1 MKTKTTTTYI
11 TKLIVAKAFT
21 YNKGFAD
28 ERTLKAGT
36 VLETRKHKMNCFL
49 PWEHSIVMGYGLYQ
63 VVPLE
68 HVKVKWLKETR
79 TVTVETKEINLK

>member
-1 MKTKTTTTYI
+1 MKTKTTTTYV

-36 VLETRKHKMNCFL
+36 VLETRKHKANCYH
-49 PWEHSIVMGYGLYQ
+49 PWEHKIVMGYGLCQ

-79 TVTVETKEINLK
+79 TVTVQTEEVKQQ

>member
-1 MKTKTTTTYI
+1 MKTKTTTTCV

-36 VLETRKHKMNCFL
+36 VLETKKHKKFHYHT
-49 PWEHSIVMGYGLYQ
+49 WEHKIVMGYGLCQ
-63 VVPLE
+63 VVPLD
-68 HVKVKWLKETR
+68 HLKVKWLIEKR
-79 TVTVETKEINLK
+79 TVTVETEEVEAK